1 MEKLEKYAQE
11 NNIPIMMKEGIEFLL
26 NFISEN
32 NVKNIL
38 EIGSAIGYSAIKM
51 ASLDKN
57 IRVTTIERDFERYQE
72 AVKNIKDYSL
82 ENQITIINDD
92 AFNVELNEKFDLIFI
107 DAAKSQYIKFF
118 DKFKLNLKNDGFIVS
133 DNLNFHGL
141 VDSDPSNLSRNVR
154 GLVRKLN
161 NYVEFLKNHNEFETQ
176 FYDLGDG
183 VSISRRKEVLMKK
196 NAFTLVELLGV
207 IVILAAI
214 ALVAFPPILNQIQK
228 SQNEIDEATKSLILS
243 AASLYVDEN
252 SDYFV
257 REEGNVYCT
266 NLDALINDGLLT
278 EGMLKGTEDIKENM
292 VVKISYFDDFSYEI
306 VPADECEQII
316 SE

>member
-1 MEKLEKYAQE
+1 
-11 NNIPIMMKEGIEFLL
+11 
-26 NFISEN
+26 
-32 NVKNIL
+32 
-38 EIGSAIGYSAIKM
+38 
-51 ASLDKN
+51 
-57 IRVTTIERDFERYQE
+57 
-72 AVKNIKDYSL
+72 
-82 ENQITIINDD
+82 
-92 AFNVELNEKFDLIFI
+92 
-107 DAAKSQYIKFF
+107 
-118 DKFKLNLKNDGFIVS
+118 
-133 DNLNFHGL
+133 
-141 VDSDPSNLSRNVR
+141 
-154 GLVRKLN
+154 
-161 NYVEFLKNHNEFETQ
+161 
-176 FYDLGDG
+176 
-183 VSISRRKEVLMKK
+183 MKK

-214 ALVAFPPILNQIQK
+214 ALVAFPPVLNQIQK

-257 REEGNVYCT
+257 REDGNVYCT